1 MASQQYTYI
10 QRLKQLVKLPSV
22 SSTDAR
28 WDMSNRAVVDML
40 AEWFTS
46 LGFNCQVVPIPHL
59 TGKFNLIA
67 QRGSGAAG
75 LVLAGHTDT
84 VPCNPERWAQDPF
97 SLTERDGRLYGLGA
111 TDMKGFFPCIL
122 AAVEQLQDSAFKQPL
137 IVLATADEESTMSGA
152 RALQKQGFP
161 AARAAIIG
169 EPTGLQPIRM
179 HKGILLHSI
188 EVIGQ
193 AGHSSNPNL
202 GNSALEA
209 MHSVTTELLA
219 FRTELQHRYNNPSF
233 SFPKPSLNLGCIHG
247 GDNPNRICGRC
258 ELLFDLRPLPGMNSR
273 ALKDELTQRLIPIAA
288 RTQTQINLKE
298 LSAGIEPFEE
308 RADSELVQQVEIW
321 NGQQAGAVNFA
332 TEAPFLQQ
340 LGMQTLVCG
349 PGYIDQAHQPDEYIP
364 LEHIP
369 LTVDFLVKAIGHYC
383 L

>member
-1 MASQQYTYI
+1 MASQSTQFI
-10 QRLKQLVKLPSV
+10 QRLAQLVKIPSV

-28 WDMSNRAVVDML
+28 WDMSNRAVVEIL
-40 AEWFTS
+40 AQWLEP
-46 LGFNCQVVPIPHL
+46 LGFNCQLHAIDNSP
-59 TGKFNLIA
+59 GKFNLIA
-67 QRGSGAAG
+67 QRGSGPGG

-122 AAVEQLQDSAFKQPL
+122 AALEQLPPADFKQPL
-137 IVLATADEESTMSGA
+137 IVLATADEESTMNGA
-152 RALQKQGFP
+152 RALQQQGFP

-179 HKGILLHSI
+179 HKGILLHAI

-202 GNSALEA
+202 GTSALEA
-209 MHSVTTELLA
+209 MHSVTSELMT
-219 FRTELQHRYNNPSF
+219 FRAELQAKYNHPSF
-233 SFPKPSLNLGCIHG
+233 SYPKPSLNLGCIHG

-258 ELLFDLRPLPGMNSR
+258 ELLFDLRPLPGMDSQAIKD
-273 ALKDELTQRLIPIAA
+273 ALKQRLIPIAE
-288 RTQTQINLKE
+288 RTHTQIHLKE
-298 LSAGIEPFEE
+298 LSPGIAPFEE
-308 RADSELVQQVEIW
+308 AASSELIHNVEAW
-321 NGQQAGAVNFA
+321 SGQGSAAVNFA

-340 LGMQTLVCG
+340 LGIQTVVCG
-349 PGYIDQAHQPDEYIP
+349 PGFIDQAHQPDEYIP
-364 LEHIP
+364 LPHIP
-369 LTVDFLVKAIGHYC
+369 LTVDFLLKAIGHYC